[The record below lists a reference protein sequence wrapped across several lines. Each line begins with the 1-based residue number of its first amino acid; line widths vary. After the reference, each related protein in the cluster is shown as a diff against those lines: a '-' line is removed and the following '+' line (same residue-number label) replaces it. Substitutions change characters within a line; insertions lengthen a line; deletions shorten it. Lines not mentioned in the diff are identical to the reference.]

1 MRSDEAM
8 LKLPNKIPEVAM
20 VKQKNEIITVQG
32 ISVSIVKHNEEDYI
46 SLTDIAGYRDTERN
60 SIVIQN

>member
-1 MRSDEAM
+1 M